1 MAPAKPEAPIK
12 PTPVAKKEETSPFAN
27 IFGASKPAAKP
38 QPVKTPEPQAL
49 APPKVPPAKEIDI
62 SPNAMS
68 EALNDFFGTKSKPA
82 PKPKPQPVAETKPVA
97 PEKAAP
103 QPFSFF
109 GSAPAVATKP
119 AAPKKTPPPA
129 PAPARKSPTL
139 SLFNA
144 NKPAVVKKSEP
155 TPVVQEKKPAPTGGA
170 FNFFGGAPAKK
181 PASPPPAP
189 VVVEK
194 PKPQKGSGTFSLF
207 GGAPGGTRAVSKGTQ
222 VVSKKAA
229 TPAATKAVTPK
240 KQSGGSGTFSLFGG
254 GSPAKKATPVAQPNK
269 QSQVN
274 KAAELAAERK
284 AKAAEAAAEKERKMA
299 EIAAERKAKAEA
311 IAAANAAKREA
322 QVRKSY
328 FCLVLNKMYV
338 CEISHTCE
346 IKPTLCLYR
355 IKLFCIHVLLTYLP
369 LSL

>member
-1 MAPAKPEAPIK
+1 M
-12 PTPVAKKEETSPFAN
+12 
-27 IFGASKPAAKP
+27 
-38 QPVKTPEPQAL
+38 
-49 APPKVPPAKEIDI
+49 
-62 SPNAMS
+62 
-68 EALNDFFGTKSKPA
+68 
-82 PKPKPQPVAETKPVA
+82 
-97 PEKAAP
+97 
-103 QPFSFF
+103 
-109 GSAPAVATKP
+109 
-119 AAPKKTPPPA
+119 
-129 PAPARKSPTL
+129 
-139 SLFNA
+139 
-144 NKPAVVKKSEP
+144 
-155 TPVVQEKKPAPTGGA
+155 
-170 FNFFGGAPAKK
+170 
-181 PASPPPAP
+181 
-189 VVVEK
+189 
-194 PKPQKGSGTFSLF
+194 
-207 GGAPGGTRAVSKGTQ
+207 
-222 VVSKKAA
+222 
-229 TPAATKAVTPK
+229 TPK

-254 GSPAKKATPVAQPNK
+254 GSPATKATPVAQPNK